1 MILSI
6 RSSKWEFDAEE
17 GCVHDDTSSQSSSC
31 SEKYNNLKYF
41 SASDEDLVSSFEKE
55 VNCISKNQKCTRFGP
70 EGSMIKNCNNLNGND
85 CSSKRKA
92 KMVRSGSMVDI
103 RSQLLHRTL
112 VEEVN
117 KLRLFKT
124 VGAVENIGFH
134 ELDSGDR
141 RMNDFARKSVRE
153 SGKRG
158 EFKWWVCFKNQMM
171 LRL

>member
-1 MILSI
+1 
-6 RSSKWEFDAEE
+6 
-17 GCVHDDTSSQSSSC
+17 
-31 SEKYNNLKYF
+31 
-41 SASDEDLVSSFEKE
+41 
-55 VNCISKNQKCTRFGP
+55 
-70 EGSMIKNCNNLNGND
+70 
-85 CSSKRKA
+85 
-92 KMVRSGSMVDI
+92 MVDI

-158 EFKWWVCFKNQMM
+158 EFKW
-171 LRL
+171 